1 MSNSIDFIFVSNT
14 SWYIWNFKINLI
26 KELINKNYSI
36 LVVAPK
42 DTYSDLILNT
52 GCKFVDWD
60 LNRSSINPI
69 LELKSLINI
78 YRIYKQYE
86 PKIIHH
92 FTIKSCLYGS
102 LAAKILNKSYVFNS
116 ITGLGHLFINKK
128 IKNQLLK
135 KLVLPI
141 YRYALDYKNSK
152 LIFQNPTN
160 ANLYKQFSLTKE
172 ENLEIIYGSGVNT
185 NFFSPLVKKKSL
197 NKKPIILFSGR
208 IIKEKG
214 IIELLKACSIL
225 WDKGHDFNLKVV
237 GDFDKGNRSRI
248 RKNDLEKQINSK
260 NKKNINFTGV
270 ISDMK
275 SIYSEANLVILP
287 SWGEGLSRT
296 LLEAS
301 AMECPIITSNVFGCN
316 DIIDHGING
325 LLVPVKDENS
335 LSLAIE
341 FILRN
346 ESFSRKLGENARKKV
361 IERFDEDKIIKQTIN
376 LYEAIKK

>member
-1 MSNSIDFIFVSNT
+1 MSQSIDFIFVSNT
-14 SWYIWNFKINLI
+14 SWYIWNFRINLI

-42 DTYSDLILNT
+42 DKYSDLIINT

-60 LNRSSINPI
+60 LNRSSINPF
-69 LELKSLINI
+69 LEFKSFINI
-78 YRIYKQYE
+78 YQIYNRFK
-86 PKIIHH
+86 PRIIHH

-102 LAAKILNKSYVFNS
+102 LAAKIINKSYVFNS
-116 ITGLGHLFINKK
+116 ITGLGHLFLNNT
-128 IKNQLLK
+128 IKNKILR
-135 KLVLPI
+135 KLILPI

-152 LIFQNPTN
+152 LIFQNYNN
-160 ANLYKQFSLTKE
+160 ANLYKRLKLTKE
-172 ENLEIIYGSGVNT
+172 KNLEIIFGSGINT
-185 NFFSPLVKKKSL
+185 KFFSPLDKKRGL
-197 NKKPIILFSGR
+197 NKSPRIIFSGR

-225 WDKGHDFNLKVV
+225 WAKGHNFSLKVV
-237 GDFDKGNRSRI
+237 GDFDYGNRSCI
-248 RKNDLEKQINSK
+248 RENELEKYINSK
-260 NKKNINFTGV
+260 SKVIFTGR

-275 SIYSEANLVILP
+275 SIYSEADIVVLP

-301 AMECPIITSNVFGCN
+301 SMECAIITSNVSGCK

-325 LLVPVKDENS
+325 LLVPAKDKTS
-335 LSLAIE
+335 LYLAIE

-346 ESFSRKLGENARKKV
+346 KSFAVKLGRNARKKV
-361 IERFDEDKIIKQTIN
+361 IKFFDEEIIIKKTID
-376 LYEAIKK
+376 LYKEVRE

>member
-1 MSNSIDFIFVSNT
+1 MSQTVDFIFVSNT
-14 SWYIWNFKINLI
+14 SWYIWNFRINLI
-26 KELINKNYSI
+26 KKLIKKNYSI

-42 DTYSDLILNT
+42 DNYSNLIIST

-69 LELKSLINI
+69 SELKSLIKI
-78 YRIYKQYE
+78 YRIYKKYK

-92 FTIKSCLYGS
+92 FTIKSCFYGS
-102 LAAKILNKSYVFNS
+102 LAAKIINKSYVFNS
-116 ITGLGHLFINKK
+116 ITGIGHLFINKK
-128 IKNQLLK
+128 IKNQILRILI
-135 KLVLPI
+135 LPI

-160 ANLYKQFSLTKE
+160 ANLYKKFSLTKE
-172 ENLEIIYGSGVNT
+172 ENSLIIYGSGVNS
-185 NFFSPLVKKKSL
+185 NFFSPLEKKYSS
-197 NKKPIILFSGR
+197 KKRPIILFSGR

-237 GDFDKGNRSRI
+237 GNFDSGNRSCLG
-248 RKNDLEKQINSK
+248 KNELKKQINSK
-260 NKKNINFTGV
+260 NKNNIIFTGL
-270 ISDMK
+270 IGDMK
-275 SIYSEANLVILP
+275 SIYSEADIVVLP

-301 AMECPIITSNVFGCN
+301 SMECAIIASNVCGCN

-346 ESFSRKLGENARKKV
+346 HSFARKLGKNARKKV
-361 IERFDEDKIIKQTIN
+361 IERFDEEKITKETVN
-376 LYEAIKK
+376 LYEAIEK